1 MRHPIA
7 TAATWG
13 LALLIGA
20 TASAQSDKQDG
31 SAKGSQGDNQKQKD
45 SGQSNQSNQSNQST
59 RTVRGELAG
68 VSVVGETMV
77 DSTTGRG
84 VVAEM
89 TYLTILGSPSGGG
102 HDQASGSPRKDDG
115 SNKDQGD
122 HGSSNGQMSGRRQ
135 VFEIAIGPETRV
147 RDRSKSASQGSDDKK
162 GSAKEQSQAALE
174 RLELGDRVEVEFARL
189 DSSGNSGSGG
199 NADKGSSNRRRH
211 GRHRIVRGVARSI
224 TILSTP
230 DHNSG
235 QSGSDD
241 HKGGDSSKSS
251 NSSSGDKSSGSGS
264 KDKNS
269 DQSK

>member
-20 TASAQSDKQDG
+20 TASAQSDKQGG

-45 SGQSNQSNQSNQST
+45 SGQSNQSNQST

-102 HDQASGSPRKDDG
+102 HDPAQGSQRKDDG

-174 RLELGDRVEVEFARL
+174 RLELGDRVEMEFARL
-189 DSSGNSGSGG
+189 DSPGDSGSGG
-199 NADKGSSNRRRH
+199 NADQGSANRRRH

-224 TILSTP
+224 TILSAP

-235 QSGSDD
+235 QSGSGD
-241 HKGGDSSKSS
+241 HRGGDASKGS

-264 KDKNS
+264 KDKDS